1 MTIQKTAAPLRE
13 QIVEAIRREIINGS
27 FRPGMRLK
35 EKDLVEK
42 FGVSRTVIREALR
55 QMESER
61 LVRIEPN
68 VGPIVERLTVEVA
81 AELYEVREALE
92 CAIMR
97 LAARRR
103 DSTDIEDMT
112 ILMLELRASL
122 QADVEDITAI
132 KDRFYA
138 LLVSISRNH
147 TIGEMLQN
155 VQTRISQLRRLTLSS
170 PGRGERMLQ
179 EIQAMVDAVVAGDED
194 RALECARTHVHIA
207 RDIALAHLRSETHDS
222 LSGTE
227 YPEPEGARL

>member
-81 AELYEVREALE
+81 NELYEVREALE
-92 CAIMR
+92 STIMG

-103 DSTDIEDMT
+103 DSTDIEAMKTLMT
-112 ILMLELRASL
+112 ELQASL

-147 TIGEMLQN
+147 TIGEMLAN

-179 EIQAMVDAVVAGDED
+179 EIQAMVDAVVDGDED
-194 RALECARTHVHIA
+194 RAVERARAHVHIA
-207 RDIALAHLRSETHDS
+207 RDIALAHLRGTTPED
-222 LSGTE
+222 LSGIE
-227 YPEPEGARL
+227 YQEAEGTPL

>member
-13 QIVEAIRREIINGS
+13 QIVDAIRREIINGS
-27 FRPGMRLK
+27 FPPGMRLK
-35 EKDLVEK
+35 EKDLMEK

-81 AELYEVREALE
+81 NELYEVREALE
-92 CAIMR
+92 STIMG

-103 DSTDIEDMT
+103 DSADIEAMKT
-112 ILMLELRASL
+112 LMAELRASL

-147 TIGEMLQN
+147 TIGEMLAN

-179 EIQAMVDAVVAGDED
+179 EIQAMVDAVVDGDED
-194 RALECARTHVHIA
+194 RAVENARSHVHIA
-207 RDIALAHLRSETHDS
+207 RDIALAHLRGATPED
-222 LSGTE
+222 LSGMD
-227 YPEPEGARL
+227 YQEPGGTP